1 MESKIILYFGDIV
14 IVAWIIYLVIER
26 FKDEDSI
33 NLNEHKWI
41 IITYILIMI
50 ASLFTWKIIYELLTS
65 AASTNLKYN
74 KLIQSMF
81 NG

>member
-14 IVAWIIYLVIER
+14 IVAWIVYLVIER

-33 NLNEHKWI
+33 NLSEHKWI
-41 IITYILIMI
+41 IFLYILIML
-50 ASLFTWKIIYELLTS
+50 STLFTWKIIYELIITSISNDLT
-65 AASTNLKYN
+65 YDQI
-74 KLIQSMF
+74 IQSIF